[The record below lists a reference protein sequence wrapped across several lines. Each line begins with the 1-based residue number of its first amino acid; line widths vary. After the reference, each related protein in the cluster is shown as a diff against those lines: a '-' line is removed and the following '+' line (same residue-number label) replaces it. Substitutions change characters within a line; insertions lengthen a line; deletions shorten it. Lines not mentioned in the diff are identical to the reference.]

1 MKQPGPPTTPRP
13 PDTQDDHPGPK
24 TYTPRLEEFEQDV
37 AFAIARYHELPD
49 WLKARMKGRLRSR

>member
-1 MKQPGPPTTPRP
+1 MTQPGPPTTPRP

-24 TYTPRLEEFEQDV
+24 TYTPRLEEFEQDI

-49 WLKARMKGRLRSR
+49 WLKARMKGRFRPR

>member
-1 MKQPGPPTTPRP
+1 MKQPRPTATPRQ

-24 TYTPRLEEFEQDV
+24 IYTPRLEEFEQGI

-49 WLKARMKGRLRSR
+49 WLKARARRRFQSE